1 MQIQHYNI
9 QALKRSD
16 LPAATTVCAQAMND
30 NPIHIKVF
38 GTDPAVRERR
48 LKRLF
53 PTLLNYV
60 YRKGHLYGTFVDNQL
75 IGVLGM
81 LPPSTCKPSFVDLL
95 RFMPRLLTASNPLGS
110 LRLIIWLATWAKIDP
125 ATPHWHLGPLAIAP
139 QWQHQGVGTQMIQFT
154 LSKCTTDALYLET
167 DKHSNVELYERFGF
181 STAAT
186 PVILSTPSWVMIR
199 PANTT

>member
-1 MQIQHYNI
+1 MQLKHYSIQELNHN
-9 QALKRSD
+9 D
-16 LPAATTVCAQAMND
+16 LPTAAAVCAQAMNH

-38 GTDPAVRERR
+38 GNDPALRERR

-53 PTLLNYV
+53 PALLNYV
-60 YRKGHLYGTFVDNQL
+60 YRKGSLYGTFADNQL

-110 LRLIIWLATWAKIDP
+110 LRLITWLSIWAQIDP

-139 QWQHQGVGTQMIQFT
+139 QWQQQGVGTQMIEFA
-154 LSKCTTDALYLET
+154 LSKCTEDALYLET
-167 DKHSNVELYERFGF
+167 DKQSNVELYERFGF
-181 STAAT
+181 RTVTT
-186 PVILSTPSWVMIR
+186 PVILSIPSWVMIR
-199 PANTT
+199 PANNA